1 MPALDKHGSVFTVV
15 LGRATGAVGCW
26 LVCCTHRSPGESG
39 RRNSKGVAPG
49 AAHSTGS
56 LTEARNADAGLSH
69 MAEGEEFS
77 NSGLER
83 EKTREAFTE
92 SNTSLL
98 WQKMHRAVWQTG
110 QMEKR
115 IFQTQKKST
124 LGKCIANFQWK
135 NVDFLLKSYQSIA
148 EWIVYSSH
156 TTLGESVI
164 NLHEILLNFIENM

>member
-1 MPALDKHGSVFTVV
+1 M
-15 LGRATGAVGCW
+15 
-26 LVCCTHRSPGESG
+26 
-39 RRNSKGVAPG
+39 APG

-98 WQKMHRAVWQTG
+98 WQKMHKAVWQTG

-115 IFQTQKKST
+115 IFQTQKKVLLENALQIFS
-124 LGKCIANFQWK
+124 GKM
-135 NVDFLLKSYQSIA
+135 
-148 EWIVYSSH
+148 WI
-156 TTLGESVI
+156 
-164 NLHEILLNFIENM
+164 FC